1 MSVTMSAIDV
11 KDVDPAAAWSALKGD
26 PTALLIDVR
35 TKAEWSYVGL
45 PKLDEI
51 EKKPVLIEW
60 QIFPSMAENP
70 QFVMAL
76 QSVLT
81 DSELSTE
88 ASLYFLCRSG
98 ARSKA
103 AAGAMIEAGWMNS
116 FNIAGGFEGSPD
128 ANGHRGLVNGWKAAG
143 LPWSQA

>member
-1 MSVTMSAIDV
+1 MSAIDV

-45 PKLDEI
+45 PKLDAI

-81 DSELSTE
+81 DSELSPE

-98 ARSKA
+98 VRSKA

-143 LPWSQA
+143 LPWAQA